1 MADRTYGPRASHVK
15 GPVSIAVED
24 RAGIVKAPQP
34 TIPHTLTIKAGQ
46 TIPSLSRLHF
56 GEDLAMRSQGGGE

>member
-1 MADRTYGPRASHVK
+1 MVGRTYGPRAGHVK

-24 RAGIVKAPQP
+24 RAGIVEAPKL

-46 TIPSLSRLHF
+46 TIPSLSRLRF
-56 GEDLAMRSQGGGE
+56 GEGLVLRSQGGGE